1 MKAQVVEKNCF
12 SKSIGLL
19 FIFLMISITCS
30 VQCLFSQTANANTIG
45 KKFDFP
51 EAEEEAEI
59 QVEAWMVNNSCW
71 NNEYITEFQTE
82 ESEPEISIEPWMLNF
97 EEFEQALADD
107 DPEIKI
113 EEWMCNETYWFIS
126 ANSCITQ
133 NEVREEEIKPE

>member
-1 MKAQVVEKNCF
+1 
-12 SKSIGLL
+12 
-19 FIFLMISITCS
+19 
-30 VQCLFSQTANANTIG
+30 
-45 KKFDFP
+45 
-51 EAEEEAEI
+51 
-59 QVEAWMVNNSCW
+59 MVNDNCW

-107 DPEIKI
+107 DPEIEI